1 MVCFAGIALFIF
13 IIIVVTMLI
22 HFIEELEN
30 S

>member
-13 IIIVVTMLI
+13 IIIVVAMLI